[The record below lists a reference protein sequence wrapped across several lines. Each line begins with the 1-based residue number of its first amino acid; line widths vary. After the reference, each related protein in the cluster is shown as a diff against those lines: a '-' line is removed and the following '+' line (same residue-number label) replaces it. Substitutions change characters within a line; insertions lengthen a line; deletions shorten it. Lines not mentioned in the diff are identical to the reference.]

1 MSKVLENSC
10 SFPADVQPTR
20 LVVKILLMDMLPTPE
35 AEITDLLFQ
44 TELKI

>member
-1 MSKVLENSC
+1 MSEVQENSC
-10 SFPADVQPTR
+10 SFPADEQPTK

-44 TELKI
+44 TELKV